1 MVVAKDDES
10 GRPDDASAQVPA
22 PSGLAKRIEVV
33 SVLVLSLATV
43 LAAWSAFQ
51 SAKWSGVQSI
61 RFSQAAALR
70 TESVR
75 ASTTAGQQTQIDVAL
90 FSQWVNAYAAKE
102 TQLADF
108 YFDRFRAEFKPAVN
122 AWLATK
128 PLKNPSAPPSPFS
141 MPEYK
146 LAATSKADNLRR
158 SAEERT
164 SLALGANQ
172 NSDNYVLLTVLFAS
186 TLLFAGLA
194 PKFTA
199 TRAQSAMLTFAVIL
213 MATGI
218 GFLLA
223 FPRQF

>member
-1 MVVAKDDES
+1 MTVDKGES
-10 GRPDDASAQVPA
+10 GPPDETSRRSPA
-22 PSGLAKRIEVV
+22 PSDRSRTVEMISAV
-33 SVLVLSLATV
+33 VLSLATV

-75 ASTTAGQQTQIDVAL
+75 ASTTAGQQTQIDVSV
-90 FSQWVNAYAAKE
+90 FSQWVNAYAARD
-102 TQLADF
+102 TRLADF
-108 YFDRFRAEFKPAVN
+108 YFERFRAEFKPAVN

-128 PLKNPSAPPSPFS
+128 PLQNPGAPASPFS

-146 LAATSKADNLRR
+146 LAATVRADDLRNT
-158 SAEERT
+158 AEDRN
-164 SLALGANQ
+164 SQALRANQ

-199 TRAQSAMLTFAVIL
+199 TGVQNAMTALSVTLLLV
-213 MATGI
+213 GI
-218 GFLLA
+218 SFLLA

>member
-1 MVVAKDDES
+1 MPADKDES
-10 GRPDDASAQVPA
+10 GSPDEASARPPA
-22 PSGLAKRIEVV
+22 PSDSSRTVEMISAF
-33 SVLVLSLATV
+33 VLSLATV

-51 SAKWSGVQSI
+51 SAKWSGEQSI

-75 ASTTAGQQTQIDVAL
+75 ASTTAGQQTQIDVAV

-108 YFDRFRAEFKPAVN
+108 YFKRFRAEFKPAVN
-122 AWLATK
+122 AWLATR
-128 PLKNPSAPPSPFS
+128 PLQNPSAPASPFS
-141 MPEYK
+141 MPQYK
-146 LAATSKADNLRR
+146 LSATVKADDLRR

-164 SLALGANQ
+164 SLALRANQ

-186 TLLFAGLA
+186 TLLFAGLS

-199 TRAQSAMLTFAVIL
+199 AGVQKAMTALSVIL
-213 MATGI
+213 LLGGI
-218 GFLLA
+218 GFLVA

>member
-1 MVVAKDDES
+1 MAVGKEES
-10 GRPDDASAQVPA
+10 GPQDDSSARSPVPHDRSRTA
-22 PSGLAKRIEVV
+22 EMISAV
-33 SVLVLSLATV
+33 VLSLATV

-75 ASTTAGQQTQIDVAL
+75 ASTTAGQQTQIDVAV
-90 FSQWVNAYAAKE
+90 FSQWVNAYAAKD
-102 TQLADF
+102 TRLADF
-108 YFDRFRAEFKPAVN
+108 YFERFRAEFKPAVN

-128 PLKNPSAPPSPFS
+128 PLQNPGAPASPFS

-146 LAATSKADNLRR
+146 LAATAKANDLRD
-158 SAEERT
+158 SAEEHT
-164 SLALGANQ
+164 TLALRANQ

-199 TRAQSAMLTFAVIL
+199 AGVQTVMGALSVTLLFV
-213 MATGI
+213 GI
-218 GFLLA
+218 GFLVA